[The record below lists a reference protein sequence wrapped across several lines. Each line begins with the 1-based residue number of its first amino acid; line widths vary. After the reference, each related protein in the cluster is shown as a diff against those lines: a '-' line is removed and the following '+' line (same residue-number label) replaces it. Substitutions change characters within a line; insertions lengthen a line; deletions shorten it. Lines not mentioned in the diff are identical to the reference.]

1 MGILVDGDS
10 RVVVQGITGFQGRFD
25 TKYCLQYGTRIV
37 AGVTPGR
44 GGEEI
49 EGVPVYNTVQAA
61 VDKEGADVAVIY
73 VPAAAVRDA
82 VMEAAEAGVRVI
94 LATTENVPRHDAAA
108 AVAATRRAG
117 SWLVGFNTN
126 GMVTPGQCRLGGIGG
141 DRTED
146 IYVPGRIG
154 VCSRSGGMSAELA
167 VTLRDAGRGVST
179 CVSMG
184 GDPITGR
191 TMDEFAGLFEADP
204 ESDAIVVFGEPGS
217 ENEQRLAAALAA
229 GKIKKPVV
237 ALIAGEFQEQYPAGV
252 SFGHMAAMIS
262 SPDDSASAKRRVLAE
277 AGAHIAAS
285 LADIPRLLDEVL

>member
-1 MGILVDGDS
+1 
-10 RVVVQGITGFQGRFD
+10 
-25 TKYCLQYGTRIV
+25 
-37 AGVTPGR
+37 
-44 GGEEI
+44 
-49 EGVPVYNTVQAA
+49 
-61 VDKEGADVAVIY
+61 
-73 VPAAAVRDA
+73 
-82 VMEAAEAGVRVI
+82 
-94 LATTENVPRHDAAA
+94 
-108 AVAATRRAG
+108 
-117 SWLVGFNTN
+117 
-126 GMVTPGQCRLGGIGG
+126 
-141 DRTED
+141 
-146 IYVPGRIG
+146 
-154 VCSRSGGMSAELA
+154 
-167 VTLRDAGRGVST
+167 
-179 CVSMG
+179 MG